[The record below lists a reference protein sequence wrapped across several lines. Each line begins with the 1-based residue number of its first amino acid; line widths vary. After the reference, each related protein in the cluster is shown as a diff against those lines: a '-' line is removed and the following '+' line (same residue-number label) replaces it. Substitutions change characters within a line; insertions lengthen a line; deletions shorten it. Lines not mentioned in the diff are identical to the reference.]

1 MTSVT
6 RILPL
11 FAVLPFINVAQAHD
25 HNHKHD
31 HDHKHEH
38 KHDKHDKHEG
48 HGAHTHGLANIAMVF
63 EGKQIDF
70 SFSAPAES
78 IVGFEHKATNAE
90 EKQKVEGARK
100 ILSSAKNISN
110 LTDSCQVVSQNIDTE
125 QLLPEAHDHDHE
137 HDSESKHA
145 EVEFNYR
152 FECDD
157 ISDIDTISIELFNH
171 FPRLERI
178 RTVWL
183 TNTAQGMRELTS
195 QYHTLNL
202 D

>member
-11 FAVLPFINVAQAHD
+11 VAVLAFINVAQAHD

-38 KHDKHDKHEG
+38 KHDEQED

-78 IVGFEHKATNAE
+78 IVGFEHKATNKK
-90 EKQKVEGARK
+90 EKQNVKDARE
-100 ILSSAKNISN
+100 ILSSAKNISSLIN
-110 LTDSCQVVSQNIDTE
+110 YCQVVSQNIDTE
-125 QLLPEAHDHDHE
+125 QLLPTTHDHGHDHE
-137 HDSESKHA
+137 HGSKSKHA

-183 TNTAQGMRELTS
+183 TNTAQGMRELTRKNN
-195 QYHTLNL
+195 TFNL